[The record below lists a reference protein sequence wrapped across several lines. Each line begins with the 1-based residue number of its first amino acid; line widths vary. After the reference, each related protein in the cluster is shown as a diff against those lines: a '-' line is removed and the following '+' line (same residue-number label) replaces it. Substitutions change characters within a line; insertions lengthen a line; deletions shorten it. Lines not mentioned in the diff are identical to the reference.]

1 MQRRWVSSPFYICMQ
16 TVLVLCVTALLAA
29 RDASEHWAYVAP
41 TRGAL
46 PSVADKDWP
55 RGAID
60 RFVLARLESEGL
72 QPSGPASRARLIRR
86 LYLDLIGLPP
96 SVEEVDAFLADDSAV
111 AYDRVVDRLLAS
123 PRYGEHW
130 ARLWLDLARHA
141 DSNGFQADQYR
152 EVWLYRDWVIRALNR
167 DMPFDQFTIE
177 QLAGDLFPDA
187 TLDQKIATGFHRNT
201 TCNVEGGV
209 VAEHNRLNQVIDRVN
224 TTATVWLGTTFECA
238 QCHEHKNDPFTQ
250 YEYYQLFA
258 FFNNS
263 PMETKPRDATTS
275 SFFGPKLWLPVPLKR
290 ETEWQRVRKLHEET
304 AKEFVA
310 LKEEIDK
317 EPANNVESIPKKER
331 LEQLQ
336 KKRDKLAGEL
346 EHIEPTSALVMVEM
360 EEKRQTRVF
369 TRGNFLTPGEEVKPR
384 TPPVLHPFSSE
395 LPPNRL
401 GLARWLVDRRNPLVA
416 RVTVNRWWA
425 VLFGRGL
432 VATAEDFG
440 TQGEPPTHK
449 GLLDH
454 LAVEF
459 MECGWSMKHMHRL
472 IVTSATYRQSS
483 RIPPERLEHGPRN
496 ELLSY
501 GPRFRLAAESVR
513 DNALAIS
520 GLLST
525 KIGGPPVYPPQP
537 DGVWRHLGRNQPKYI
552 LSEGEDR
559 FRRGVYVIWRRSA
572 PYVSF
577 VNFDAPM
584 RTSCVVDRPRTN
596 TPLQALTLLND
607 PAYVEMAWGLARR
620 ILRDRPGGD
629 MRERVSYGFRL
640 CLARAPNPEEKAH
653 LIEVHE
659 QELVRFRESPETA
672 HALLGE
678 QAFPSGLP
686 EDIDASELASW
697 FFVANILLN
706 LDETITRG

>member
-1 MQRRWVSSPFYICMQ
+1 MLIVCITLP
-16 TVLVLCVTALLAA
+16 LAA
-29 RDASEHWAYVAP
+29 QDTSQHWAYVAP
-41 TRGAL
+41 TQSDL
-46 PSVADKDWP
+46 PSVEDKDWP
-55 RGAID
+55 QGAID
-60 RFVLARLESEGL
+60 TFVLARLEREGI
-72 QPSGPASRARLIRR
+72 QPSGQASRARLIRR

-96 SVEEVDAFLADDSAV
+96 SVGEVDAFLADDSAI
-111 AYDRVVDRLLAS
+111 AYDKVVDGLLAS

-152 EVWLYRDWVIRALNR
+152 EVWPYRDWVIRAYNS

-209 VAEHNRLNQVIDRVN
+209 VPEHNRVNQVIDRVN
-224 TTATVWLGTTFECA
+224 TTATVWLGTTLECA
-238 QCHEHKNDPFTQ
+238 QCHEHKNDPFSQ
-250 YEYYQLFA
+250 KEYYQLFA

-263 PMETKPRDATTS
+263 PIEVEAKVENATT
-275 SFFGPKLWLPVPLKR
+275 FHFYGPKLRLPVSRKR
-290 ETEWQRVRKLHEET
+290 EAEWQRVKRLHEEIE
-304 AKEFVA
+304 KEIEK
-310 LKEEIDK
+310 LEKEIEKDAEK
-317 EPANNVESIPKKER
+317 KLESTPEKER
-331 LEQLQ
+331 IKKLQ
-336 KKRDKLAGEL
+336 TERDKFAGEL
-346 EHIEPTSALVMVEM
+346 EHLEPPTALVMMEM
-360 EEKRQTRVF
+360 EEKRRTRLF
-369 TRGNFLTPGEEVKPR
+369 ERGNLQTPGEEVTPR

-395 LPPNRL
+395 LPPDRL

-425 VLFGRGL
+425 ALFGRGL

-440 TQGEPPTHK
+440 TQGAPPTHHR
-449 GLLDH
+449 LLDA
-454 LAVEF
+454 LAVKF
-459 MECGWSMKHMHRL
+459 MESGWSMKRMHRL
-472 IVTSATYRQSS
+472 IVSSATYRQSS
-483 RIPPERLEHGPRN
+483 RVPSELLERDPQN
-496 ELLSY
+496 ELLSR
-501 GPRFRLAAESVR
+501 GPRFRLAAESIR

-525 KIGGPPVYPPQP
+525 KMGGPPIYPPQP
-537 DGVWRHLGRNQPKYI
+537 DGVWRHLGRNRPQYI
-552 LSEGEDR
+552 LSAGEDR
-559 FRRGVYVIWRRSA
+559 FRRGIYVVWRRSA

-596 TPLQALTLLND
+596 TPIQALTLLND
-607 PAYVEMAWGLARR
+607 PAYVEMAWALARR

-629 MRERVSYGFRL
+629 TRERVSYGFRL
-640 CLARAPNPEEKAH
+640 CLARAPKPAEATH
-653 LIEVHE
+653 LIGVHDHELARLRGSPGTVRVLLSEVS
-659 QELVRFRESPETA
+659 Q
-672 HALLGE
+672 G
-678 QAFPSGLP
+678 GLP